1 MNNKEE
7 IIDYNYNL
15 YNFKNLIKKN
25 FKDNINVYFRNHS
38 KKYP

>member
-25 FKDNINVYFRNHS
+25 FKDNNVYF
-38 KKYP
+38 KI